1 MRNNIGWLVAVGLLL
16 FNPARAE
23 VNINITPWD
32 LFAAASVIGIGNSSY
47 TVDGKGDVDRAI
59 NIANKLCKSR
69 PRG

>member
-32 LFAAASVIGIGNSSY
+32 LFAAAATIGISPGASPGPEW
-47 TVDGKGDVDRAI
+47 VVERASG
-59 NIANKLCKSR
+59 IANGLCRKR
-69 PRG
+69 PRY

>member
-16 FNPARAE
+16 FSPARAE

-32 LFAAASVIGIGNSSY
+32 LFAAASVINSSY